1 MNHIIIAFIIYVYS
15 FIKLGNTVYRL
26 DSNNNIQTNYLVLF
40 NEGFIGPLRSF
51 IYSVLYNNSGLE
63 YLYSQLFQ
71 WHNPY
76 WTFGFFYLLNLIIK
90 FISKNLKKNYK

>member
-1 MNHIIIAFIIYVYS
+1 MKYIIIAFIIYVYS

-40 NEGFIGPLRSF
+40 TEGFIGPLRSF

-63 YLYSQLFQ
+63 YLYSQ
-71 WHNPY
+71 
-76 WTFGFFYLLNLIIK
+76 
-90 FISKNLKKNYK
+90 